1 MSSAISNLAIGN
13 MASKKKHQAFH
24 ARSSFSDRYGIVLT
38 DELHARFVKDIQTGK
53 AFFMFR
59 QSHRVSVF
67 KISHEGRKIPVVY
80 DGDRKQIV
88 TALPPECL
96 KSANIGVYLSHLQE

>member
-1 MSSAISNLAIGN
+1 
-13 MASKKKHQAFH
+13 MASKKKHQAYH
-24 ARSSFSDRYGIVLT
+24 ARGSFGDRYGITLT
-38 DELHARFVKDIQTGK
+38 DELHAHFVKDIQTGK

-67 KISHEGRKIPVVY
+67 KVEHDGRKIPVVY

-96 KSANIGVYLSHLQE
+96 KSANIGVYLTNLQV

>member
-1 MSSAISNLAIGN
+1 

-24 ARSSFSDRYGIVLT
+24 ARGSFGDRYGIVLT
-38 DELHARFVKDIQTGK
+38 DELHAHLVRDIQTGK

-67 KISHEGRKIPVVY
+67 KVDHGGRKIPVVY

-96 KSANIGVYLSHLQE
+96 KAANIGIYLTDLQV